1 MEHQEGLE
9 PPKTEFA
16 VPRFVRF
23 GFWCRVERVRGVEP
37 LSSTWKA
44 EARPLDQTRYGGG
57 CDGWT
62 HTPRVKRLSPC
73 SGLPGCEA
81 GPAGPSRG

>member
-23 GFWCRVERVRGVEP
+23 GFWCRVERIRGVEP
-37 LSSTWKA
+37 LSSAWKA
-44 EARPLDQTRYGGG
+44 EAQPLDQTRRVG
-57 CDGWT
+57 DVMNRL
-62 HTPRVKRLSPC
+62 TP
-73 SGLPGCEA
+73 PG
-81 GPAGPSRG
+81 

>member
-9 PPKTEFA
+9 PPMTGFA

-23 GFWCRVERVRGVEP
+23 GFWCKGGAGQGSRTPLFGLEGRGP
-37 LSSTWKA
+37 A
-44 EARPLDQTRYGGG
+44 AGPDPQGGG
-57 CDGWT
+57 CEEST
-62 HTPRVKRLSPC
+62 HTPREKRLSPC